1 MNSNKFLKYLR
12 IGLPFFALLAI
23 AFGLSFVFI
32 GQGTN
37 TVLAQQDPFLNNRI
51 NQIERQFNSIE
62 TRISRLEQ
70 QSRFPNVAPQPL
82 LNRDAEINRMRSQID
97 SLQLRID
104 ALECGLVKLDERT
117 LTITARQ
124 ARRKANS
131 NETDR
136 CRLDSNVP
144 LQFIKP

>member
-1 MNSNKFLKYLR
+1 MNSSKFLKYLR
-12 IGLPFFALLAI
+12 VGLPFFALLAI

-117 LTITARQ
+117 LTTTA
-124 ARRKANS
+124 
-131 NETDR
+131 
-136 CRLDSNVP
+136 
-144 LQFIKP
+144 